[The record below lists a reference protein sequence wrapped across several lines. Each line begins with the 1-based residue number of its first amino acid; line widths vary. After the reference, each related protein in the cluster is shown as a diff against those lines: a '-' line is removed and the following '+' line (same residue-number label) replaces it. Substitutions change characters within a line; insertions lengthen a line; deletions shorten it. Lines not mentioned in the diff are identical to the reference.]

1 MLIIDTTRYV
11 FFSLSW
17 IFGKWKKVPKNDVK
31 LKFSCCFTIISLSV
45 FREGILLIGWNIFYL
60 FNSSG
65 SCFIHSI
72 SFEKHPCILF
82 HPPHIN
88 QCVHSTSLLL
98 DSSEWTWFF
107 FLLFHLCSHNAS
119 AIFFIWFFFSFFFHS
134 RALQPGLLYS
144 LIKFHHFLAISW
156 NPFALMD
163 ECHHFYFGHLINKDR
178 IQWQIHNTLQL
189 FFH

>member
-1 MLIIDTTRYV
+1 MHAQKFVSAFYIMLIIDTTRFV

-17 IFGKWKKVPKNDVK
+17 IFGKWEKNVPKNDVK

-98 DSSEWTWFF
+98 EILQSGRGFF

-119 AIFFIWFFFSFFFHS
+119 AIFFV
-134 RALQPGLLYS
+134 
-144 LIKFHHFLAISW
+144 
-156 NPFALMD
+156 
-163 ECHHFYFGHLINKDR
+163 
-178 IQWQIHNTLQL
+178 
-189 FFH
+189 

>member
-1 MLIIDTTRYV
+1 MY

-17 IFGKWKKVPKNDVK
+17 TFGKWKKVPKNDVK

-98 DSSEWTWFF
+98 EILQSGRGFFPSLSFVLSQCFSNLFCMIF
-107 FLLFHLCSHNAS
+107 FLFL
-119 AIFFIWFFFSFFFHS
+119 FSFTRS
-134 RALQPGLLYS
+134 STGALLYS
-144 LIKFHHFLAISW
+144 LIKFHHFLAIS
-156 NPFALMD
+156 
-163 ECHHFYFGHLINKDR
+163 
-178 IQWQIHNTLQL
+178 
-189 FFH
+189 

>member
-1 MLIIDTTRYV
+1 MHAQKFVSAFYIILIIDTTRYV

-17 IFGKWKKVPKNDVK
+17 TFGKWKKVPKNDVK

-98 DSSEWTWFF
+98 DSSEWT
-107 FLLFHLCSHNAS
+107 C
-119 AIFFIWFFFSFFFHS
+119 FFSFSFNCALTMLQQSFLYDFFSLSIFIH
-134 RALQPGLLYS
+134 ALFNRG
-144 LIKFHHFLAISW
+144 F
-156 NPFALMD
+156 
-163 ECHHFYFGHLINKDR
+163 C
-178 IQWQIHNTLQL
+178 IHW
-189 FFH
+189 

>member
-1 MLIIDTTRYV
+1 MRYV
-11 FFSLSW
+11 FFFSLSW
-17 IFGKWKKVPKNDVK
+17 TFGKWKKVPKNDVK

-98 DSSEWTWFF
+98 DSSEWTCFF
-107 FLLFHLCSHNAS
+107 FLLFQLCSHNAS
-119 AIFFIWFFFSFFFHS
+119 AIFFCMIFFLFLFSFTRSSTGAFVFTDKIS
-134 RALQPGLLYS
+134 P
-144 LIKFHHFLAISW
+144 FLG
-156 NPFALMD
+156 
-163 ECHHFYFGHLINKDR
+163 YFLKSICANG
-178 IQWQIHNTLQL
+178 
-189 FFH
+189 

>member
-1 MLIIDTTRYV
+1 MY
-11 FFSLSW
+11 FFSLSC
-17 IFGKWKKVPKNDVK
+17 IFGKWEKNVPKNYVK

-98 DSSEWTWFF
+98 EILQSGRG
-107 FLLFHLCSHNAS
+107 
-119 AIFFIWFFFSFFFHS
+119 FFSFSFICALTMLQQSFLYDFFSLSFFIH
-134 RALQPGLLYS
+134 ALFNRGSFVFTDKISP
-144 LIKFHHFLAISW
+144 FLG
-156 NPFALMD
+156 
-163 ECHHFYFGHLINKDR
+163 YFLKSICANG
-178 IQWQIHNTLQL
+178 
-189 FFH
+189 